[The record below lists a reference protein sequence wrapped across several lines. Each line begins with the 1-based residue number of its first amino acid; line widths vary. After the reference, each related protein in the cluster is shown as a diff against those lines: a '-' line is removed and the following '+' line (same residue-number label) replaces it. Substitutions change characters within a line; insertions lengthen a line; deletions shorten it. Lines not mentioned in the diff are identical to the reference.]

1 MCPPS
6 SKVEMGLTWIDHD
19 TIEQPIEEISK
30 QSGES
35 GGHSNLD
42 IEFKVETL
50 RQNRDE
56 EWFNAVQMCKI
67 YPLSVRKIFLF
78 LL

>member
-1 MCPPS
+1 MV
-6 SKVEMGLTWIDHD
+6 KVEMGLTWIDHD

-30 QSGES
+30 QSES
-35 GGHSNLD
+35 GNLD

-56 EWFNAVQMCKI
+56 IHRC
-67 YPLSVRKIFLF
+67 
-78 LL
+78 